1 MNPINSVNAMNINQV
16 LQQIRT
22 NSQNLLGSEVP
33 ANTTKADFSSLL
45 ESSIAKVNSIQGE
58 AQSMKASYEMG
69 AEGLDLAQVM
79 ISSQKASLAFEA
91 MTQVRNKFLTAY
103 QEVMNMPV

>member
-1 MNPINSVNAMNINQV
+1 MNPISSVNSMNINQV

-22 NSQNLLGSEVP
+22 NSRNLLGSEVP
-33 ANTTKADFSSLL
+33 TTTKADFSSLL
-45 ESSIAKVNSIQGE
+45 ESSLAKVNSMQGE
-58 AQSMKASYEMG
+58 AASLKTSYELG
-69 AEGLDLAQVM
+69 EQGIDLPQVM

-91 MTQVRNKFLTAY
+91 MAQVRNKVLNAY

>member
-1 MNPINSVNAMNINQV
+1 MNPISSVNSMNINQV

-22 NSQNLLGSEVP
+22 NSHNLLGSEVP
-33 ANTTKADFSSLL
+33 TTTKADFSSLL
-45 ESSIAKVNSIQGE
+45 ETSIAKVNSMQSD
-58 AQSMKASYEMG
+58 ASSMKTSYELG
-69 AEGLDLAQVM
+69 APGIDLPAVM

-91 MTQVRNKFLTAY
+91 MTQVRNKFLSAY